1 MRDPSYIGRV
11 SPEDTA
17 KIHRKNKGVAHAL
30 TFTGLEQAE
39 IDQRIQTNLNDVYKR
54 KSLACAYEQARAQHL
69 LPPVLLN
76 ALNEMENLH
85 FVTVGRSQDR
95 PKVGW
100 LRYYNFNS
108 IIRHYRRGVAHL
120 TDMGVTNLK
129 VFLVLEVHLV
139 ETLDGTLY
147 WELHYHAIV
156 QGAKAEQLK
165 EAFKV
170 RNRAAI
176 AWRRRPLHVQPITDL
191 DGAIRYCLKLRP
203 KKQVQYRFNS
213 GLRWQENRLPAEHLP
228 EWHFFM
234 SRFAPSGL
242 FKFVGINADALN
254 KALTC
259 ELRLDL
265 SEISHGQL

>member
-1 MRDPSYIGRV
+1 MKRPSYIARLNAAK
-11 SPEDTA
+11 SA
-17 KIHRKNKGVAHAL
+17 KINRDNERVATEL
-30 TFTGLEQAE
+30 SKSGLSKRIIER
-39 IDQRIQTNLNDVYKR
+39 RIQTNLKDVYQR
-54 KSLACAYEQARAQHL
+54 KSSACAYEQARVRHL

-76 ALNEMENLH
+76 ALNEMESLH

-95 PKVGW
+95 PEVGW

-108 IIRHYRRGVAHL
+108 IIRHYKRGVAHL
-120 TDMGVTNLK
+120 TAMGVANLK

-139 ETLDGTLY
+139 ETLDGSLY

-156 QGAKAEQLK
+156 QGATAGQLK

-170 RNRAAI
+170 RNRAAL

-191 DGAIRYCLKLRP
+191 DGAIGYCLKLRP
-203 KKQVQYRFNS
+203 KKQVQYQLDS
-213 GLRWQENRLPAEHLP
+213 GLRWRENRLPTEHLP
-228 EWHFFM
+228 EWNLFM
-234 SRFAPSGL
+234 SRFSPSGL
-242 FKFVGINADALN
+242 FKFVGIDADALN

-265 SEISHGQL
+265 SEVSNGRQ

>member
-1 MRDPSYIGRV
+1 MRHPTQIARI
-11 SPEDTA
+11 SPGYTA
-17 KIHRKNKGVAHAL
+17 KIHRDNESVAHAL
-30 TFTGLEQAE
+30 AFTGLEQAE
-39 IDQRIQTNLNDVYKR
+39 INRRIQTNLKDVYQR
-54 KSLACAYEQARAQHL
+54 KSSACAYEQARVQHL

-76 ALNEMENLH
+76 ALNEMDNLH
-85 FVTVGRSQDR
+85 FVTVGRSQER
-95 PKVGW
+95 VRVGW
-100 LRYYNFNS
+100 LWDYRFEAL
-108 IIRHYRRGVAHL
+108 IRHYRGAVAHL
-120 TDMGVTNLK
+120 TDMGVANLK

-156 QGAKAEQLK
+156 QGATAGQLK

-170 RNRAAI
+170 RNRAAL

-203 KKQVQYRFNS
+203 KKQIQYRLDS
-213 GLRWQENRLPAEHLP
+213 GLRWRENRLPTEHLP
-228 EWHFFM
+228 EWNLFM
-234 SRFAPSGL
+234 SRFSPSGL
-242 FKFVGINADALN
+242 FKFVGINAHALN

-265 SEISHGQL
+265 SEISKGRR

>member
-1 MRDPSYIGRV
+1 MKRPSYIGRI
-11 SPEDTA
+11 SPGYTA

-30 TFTGLEQAE
+30 AFTGLEQAE
-39 IDQRIQTNLNDVYKR
+39 IDRRIQTDLKDVYQR
-54 KSLACAYEQARAQHL
+54 KSLACAYEQARVQHL
-69 LPPVLLN
+69 IPPVLLN

-95 PKVGW
+95 VTVGYLW
-100 LRYYNFNS
+100 GYSFNS
-108 IIRHYRRGVAHL
+108 IIRHYKRGVAHL
-120 TDMGVTNLK
+120 TDMGVANLK

-139 ETLDGTLY
+139 EALDGTLY

-156 QGAKAEQLK
+156 QGATAGQLK

-170 RNRAAI
+170 RNRAALT
-176 AWRRRPLHVQPITDL
+176 WRRRPLHVQPITDL

-203 KKQVQYRFNS
+203 KKQVQYRLDS
-213 GLRWQENRLPAEHLP
+213 GLRWRENRLPTEHLP
-228 EWHFFM
+228 EWNLFM